1 MPTID
6 PLQQL
11 KEAVVRVVNA
21 DPELRTLMSRTS
33 NLIVHWES
41 LDDNGPL
48 PMIAYLSL
56 SGPTPRSHRTVSY
69 RLGFAV
75 FAATDDVPNTICE
88 RLRTLLRYPAFHAA
102 GAEIAQDKSRQPER
116 SWPPAE
122 PRLDDAAQFRADIDL
137 SFIVPG

>member
-6 PLQQL
+6 PLQHL
-11 KEAVVRVVNA
+11 KESVVRVVNA
-21 DPELRTLMSRTS
+21 DPELRTLMGRSS
-33 NLIVHWES
+33 QLIVHWES
-41 LDDNGPL
+41 FEDNGPL
-48 PMIAYLSL
+48 PMIAYLPIA
-56 SGPTPRSHRTVSY
+56 GPVLRSHRSVGY

-75 FAATDDVPNTICE
+75 FAATDDQPNTICE
-88 RLRTLLRYPAFHAA
+88 RLQRLLRYPAFQAI
-102 GAEIAQDKSRQPER
+102 GADIAQDKARQPER

>member
-1 MPTID
+1 MPTLD

-11 KEAVVRVVNA
+11 TEAVVRVINA
-21 DPELRTLMSRTS
+21 DPELRTLMGRTS

-41 LDDNGPL
+41 LADDGPL
-48 PMIAYLSL
+48 PMIAYLPL
-56 SGPTPRSHRTVSY
+56 AGPTPRSHRTVAF
-69 RLGFAV
+69 RLGFAA
-75 FAATDDVPNTICE
+75 FAATDAMPNTLCE
-88 RLRTLLRYPAFHAA
+88 RLRTLLRYPAFQAA
-102 GAEIAQDKSRQPER
+102 GAEIAQDKTRQPER